1 MIAVCGSSYLSAT
14 RREACVTAQ
23 PPLQV
28 VSALSMSA
36 QVDGSGLDVDVHQVV
51 DNLTLDVILD
61 AVDEVAPSHVY
72 HLNEGKLPGGREHRG
87 CSEQLQVRLINS
99 IVIYTDHLPV
109 MLIRVQRLVAGFVT
123 FNSLLEIQHSFSLV
137 TVPVV
142 WTRHLHFLHRRRGL

>member
-1 MIAVCGSSYLSAT
+1 M

-51 DNLTLDVILD
+51 HNLTLDVVLD

-72 HLNEGKLPGGREHRG
+72 HLNEGEIPGGRERRG
-87 CSEQLQVRLINS
+87 CSEQLQVGPINS
-99 IVIYTDHLPV
+99 IVIYIDHLPV

-142 WTRHLHFLHRRRGL
+142 WTRHLHFLHMRRGL